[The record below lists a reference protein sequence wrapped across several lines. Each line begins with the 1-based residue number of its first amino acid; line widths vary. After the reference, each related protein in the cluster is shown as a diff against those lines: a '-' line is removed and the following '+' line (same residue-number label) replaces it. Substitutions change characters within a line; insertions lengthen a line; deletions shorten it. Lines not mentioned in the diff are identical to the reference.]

1 MSAYAELSEEH
12 LMFQKS
18 VRDFVNQ
25 EIAPKAAEIDA
36 AEEFPREAFRMVG
49 DLGFFGMRYPEE
61 VGGTGH
67 DVATRIYEGNR
78 ERIASADLLV
88 ANLSPF
94 RGPSADPGTV
104 FEMGYAA
111 GRGLPV
117 LAYTTDPRVLADRVP
132 WRPGADGALRD
143 RDGLL
148 VEDFGRLENLM
159 PAVACERSGA
169 AVIVAPGGDALAG
182 LRECLRA
189 AGGG

>member
-1 MSAYAELSEEH
+1 MSGGRRVYLAGPEVFLP
-12 LMFQKS
+12 
-18 VRDFVNQ
+18 
-25 EIAPKAAEIDA
+25 IAPEVLAAKAECA
-36 AEEFPREAFRMVG
+36 RG
-49 DLGFFGMRYPEE
+49 LGFEPLLPVDESHP
-61 VGGTGH
+61 GTGH

-78 ERIASADLLV
+78 ELIAAADLLV